1 MGRYHGQTE
10 LLVRIAGAAI
20 LFTSLV
26 TSAKMAGRLSG
37 ALGERGVDIGVL
49 AYPLAF
55 LASLAFLTVSIT
67 LVFAAAGGLMIG
79 AEWLAGRWRQ
89 RKRGGL

>member
-10 LLVRIAGAAI
+10 LLVRIGCGMIAI
-20 LFTSLV
+20 TCLLTSGR
-26 TSAKMAGRLSG
+26 AAGRVAA
-37 ALGERGVDIGVL
+37 ALAERDIDIGVF

-67 LVFAAAGGLMIG
+67 LVFAAAGGLMMG